1 MGAPTR
7 APPPYGPIRTPCL
20 QEEASLDASIA
31 EAADEEERAL
41 KQQLRDVLVK
51 EVGRLTAVQEK
62 LVLQLQ
68 KLPRPS
74 SADGGDGPGGTV
86 LDQATANVGPLP

>member
-1 MGAPTR
+1 VLLPPTAPS
-7 APPPYGPIRTPCL
+7 APPAST

-41 KQQLRDVLVK
+41 KQQLRDALVK